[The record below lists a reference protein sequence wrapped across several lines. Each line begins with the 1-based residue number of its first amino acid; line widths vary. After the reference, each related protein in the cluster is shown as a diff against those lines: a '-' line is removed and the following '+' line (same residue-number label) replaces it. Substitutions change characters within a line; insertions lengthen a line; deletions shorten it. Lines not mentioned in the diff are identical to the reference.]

1 MKGWT
6 QKQTRARV
14 LCHSEPVFVV
24 PKSTVSKSFLG
35 PSSCQRFCWLMSE
48 EVSDRSVTPFLFHVW
63 LLSAAH
69 TPAKP
74 VTIFCRACEPP
85 SANASPV
92 CHLLLSPVAEEE
104 EKMWVWRGKG
114 KGGAGGTNESEAF
127 LEEDKVHEET
137 YSIYIKCSRSCPPL
151 QSSVSKEFLKILR
164 LKPINKVF
172 SIATQ
177 GKFPFDHADFVEVD
191 ILKMQLEPIME
202 TSRGIT
208 WVFSSME
215 SHWPVRG

>member
-1 MKGWT
+1 MSLDLK
-6 QKQTRARV
+6 
-14 LCHSEPVFVV
+14 L
-24 PKSTVSKSFLG
+24 VSCRQPHAFFLL
-35 PSSCQRFCWLMSE
+35 PSSDI
-48 EVSDRSVTPFLFHVW
+48 V
-63 LLSAAH
+63 LL
-69 TPAKP
+69 
-74 VTIFCRACEPP
+74 
-85 SANASPV
+85 
-92 CHLLLSPVAEEE
+92 
-104 EKMWVWRGKG
+104 
-114 KGGAGGTNESEAF
+114 
-127 LEEDKVHEET
+127 T

-208 WVFSSME
+208 
-215 SHWPVRG
+215 

>member
-127 LEEDKVHEET
+127 LEEDKVHEVREKKPRNPP
-137 YSIYIKCSRSCPPL
+137 IQLIFIEDLPFARRCSQL
-151 QSSVSKEFLKILR
+151 WEYNGAKTILLSR
-164 LKPINKVF
+164 ICLFVCLF
-172 SIATQ
+172 FGQATWLS
-177 GKFPFDHADFVEVD
+177 G
-191 ILKMQLEPIME
+191 
-202 TSRGIT
+202 S
-208 WVFSSME
+208 
-215 SHWPVRG
+215 